1 MCKMDIKQILKEQGF
16 RFNKQFGQNFLTDT
30 SLLNEI
36 VDDSQIDGGTVLEI
50 GAGAGTLT
58 RQLSKRADRVI
69 AFEIDRNLEQVL
81 KITLET
87 CSNVQVVIG
96 DIMRYKVE
104 DIETLCG
111 GDFKVVA
118 NIPYYLTTPLIMTFV
133 ENSDK
138 VQSLTLTIQKEVA
151 ERLAA
156 KPATK
161 DYGAITVAVNAVAD
175 VTLTRQLSRTLFYP
189 QPNVD
194 SAVVRIDMNRNKFD
208 ILNRKLFRKTVKTA
222 FAMRRKTLVN
232 NIMVGFAVD
241 RNKAERLL
249 RDSNLDVS
257 CRGEELSVEQFVD
270 LYKIIEQSGLQ

>member
-1 MCKMDIKQILKEQGF
+1 MDIKQILKEQGF

-208 ILNRKLFRKTVKTA
+208 ISNRKLFRKTVKTA
-222 FAMRRKTLVN
+222 FAMRRKTMVN
-232 NIMVGFAVD
+232 NIMVGFGVD

-249 RDSNLDVS
+249 CDSNLDVS

>member
-1 MCKMDIKQILKEQGF
+1 MDIKQILKEQGF